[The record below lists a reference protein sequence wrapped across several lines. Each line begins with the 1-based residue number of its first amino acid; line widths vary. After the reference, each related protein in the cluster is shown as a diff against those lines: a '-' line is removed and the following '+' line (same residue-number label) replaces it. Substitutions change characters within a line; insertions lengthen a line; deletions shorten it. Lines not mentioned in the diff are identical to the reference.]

1 MHIEIGMQGT
11 AQTNVER
18 CDTALEVGS
27 GDLLVFATPSLAALM
42 EGAACEAISGGLE
55 ENETTVGTMLHLQ
68 HTSATPVGM
77 DVTATATVTA
87 VEGKKITF
95 HIEANDESGP
105 IGSAEHTRFLVN
117 PQRFLDKTYDKL

>member
-27 GDLLVFATPSLAALM
+27 GDLLVFATPCLAALM

-95 HIEANDESGP
+95 HIEASDESGP
-105 IGSAEHTRFLVN
+105 IGSAEHTRFLIN

>member
-11 AQTNVER
+11 AHTNVER

-27 GDLLVFATPSLAALM
+27 GDLLVFATPCLAALM

-95 HIEANDESGP
+95 HIEASDESGP